1 MSTTLTLAE
10 RAVPR
15 YTSYPTA
22 PHFSPDVGSEIY
34 TAWLAALPAQA
45 TLSLYLH
52 VPYCSELCLYC
63 GCTTKAVRQAAP
75 VAAYADL
82 LQAEIDLVG
91 AAIGGRRVVHLH
103 WGGGTPSILGGGAL
117 IEIADRL
124 GRAFDLGRLDEH
136 AIELDPRRL
145 TRDLADALARIGVTR
160 VSFGAQD
167 FSPHVQQAIGRI
179 QPFDMVEGAVAMV
192 RAVGIA
198 DVNIDLM
205 YGLPKQTV
213 GDVIRGAEAAASLSP
228 SRIALFGYAHV
239 PWFKPHQKLIDTG
252 ALPGAAERMAQMH
265 AAAET
270 LEECGYVA
278 IGLDH
283 FAQRRD
289 DLARAVRA
297 GTLHRNFQGY
307 TTDIADALVGLG
319 ASSIG
324 RLPQGY
330 VQNAPDVASYA
341 RAIGAGQFA
350 VVKGIGLSDDDRR
363 RAAII
368 ERLMCDFAVD
378 LGAHGGVA
386 DFAVEIG
393 AVDALA
399 ASGIIGR
406 NGARIVVS
414 EDGRPFVRLVAAA
427 FDAYL
432 PRNNARHSVAV

>member
-1 MSTTLTLAE
+1 
-10 RAVPR
+10 
-15 YTSYPTA
+15 
-22 PHFSPDVGSEIY
+22 
-34 TAWLAALPAQA
+34 
-45 TLSLYLH
+45 
-52 VPYCSELCLYC
+52 
-63 GCTTKAVRQAAP
+63 
-75 VAAYADL
+75 
-82 LQAEIDLVG
+82 
-91 AAIGGRRVVHLH
+91 
-103 WGGGTPSILGGGAL
+103 
-117 IEIADRL
+117 
-124 GRAFDLGRLDEH
+124 
-136 AIELDPRRL
+136 
-145 TRDLADALARIGVTR
+145 
-160 VSFGAQD
+160 
-167 FSPHVQQAIGRI
+167 
-179 QPFDMVEGAVAMV
+179 MVEQAVAMV

-198 DVNIDLM
+198 HVNIDLM

-213 GDVIRGAEAAASLSP
+213 GDVIRSAEAAASLSP

-289 DLARAVRA
+289 ELARAAHA
-297 GTLHRNFQGY
+297 GTLRRNFQGY
-307 TTDIADALVGLG
+307 TTDIADALIGLG

-350 VVKGIGLSDDDRR
+350 VVKGITFSDDDRR

-378 LGAHGGVA
+378 LEAHGGVA
-386 DFAVEIG
+386 DFAVELD

-399 ASGIIGR
+399 ASGIVGR
-406 NGARIVVS
+406 DDGRIVVS
-414 EDGRPFVRLVAAA
+414 DDGRPFVRLVAAA

-432 PRNNARHSVAV
+432 PQNNRRHSVAV